1 MRLEIKD
8 ITKADI
14 FVQCF
19 QHMKTFTDSINI
31 TFNEDSMYIQCM
43 DSGMT
48 LIMEFRLMSSW
59 FDLYEVTTP
68 ITIGLMTNLW
78 SKVLSIRDKT
88 QTIALNTTDKPDHLS
103 VLYHVDNS
111 KTVFDK
117 SFEVPLVDIDSE
129 LLQIPETEYPAEFS
143 MPSIS
148 FASLIGQL
156 KQFGDNLTI
165 ECTEEH
171 IHLVAESQ
179 EYGKMNTHIPIEDLE
194 EYAINENATVSCTYG
209 LRMLHNICLYQK
221 ISKSIMLGVS
231 SDFPMKTEYNMG
243 DDAFLS
249 FYLAPR
255 ITD

>member
-1 MRLEIKD
+1 MVK
-8 ITKADI
+8 
-14 FVQCF
+14 
-19 QHMKTFTDSINI
+19 SIEHSRQNP
-31 TFNEDSMYIQCM
+31 NHCAKY
-43 DSGMT
+43 
-48 LIMEFRLMSSW
+48 
-59 FDLYEVTTP
+59 
-68 ITIGLMTNLW
+68 NH
-78 SKVLSIRDKT
+78 
-88 QTIALNTTDKPDHLS
+88 KPDHLS

-179 EYGKMNTHIPIEDLE
+179 EYGKMNTHS
-194 EYAINENATVSCTYG
+194 N
-209 LRMLHNICLYQK
+209 
-221 ISKSIMLGVS
+221 
-231 SDFPMKTEYNMG
+231 
-243 DDAFLS
+243 
-249 FYLAPR
+249 
-255 ITD
+255 